1 MVDSMRLWAMA
12 WRNVWRNRRRTLVTM
27 GAMTFGLLAM
37 ILYAGLVEG
46 YLIGLERNVL
56 DLEMGDVQIHE
67 PTFRRKPSLYK
78 IIEDDQRIIGEL
90 DDAGYPAS
98 ARLLGPAL
106 AAAGDVSA
114 GVSLRGLDPL
124 RDASVSEIGDH
135 VAEGQWLDSGDDH
148 GVVIGRK
155 LARILDV
162 QVGDELILLSQ
173 GADGSTAND
182 AYRVRGILRG
192 VADGVDRAGIFMI
205 DAAFRELMVLDRG
218 AHQIIV
224 RRPKH
229 VPLADAEAFVQQ
241 VAGDDE
247 ALSWKGLAPT
257 MARMLESTRGAM
269 LAMYGIIYIGIG
281 MLILNTML
289 MAVLERVREFGV
301 LKAIG
306 VGPLRLF
313 QLVMAES
320 AVMSGVATA
329 AGIGLSVFP
338 LMYLRTSGVDLS
350 SLIGEATI
358 AGIAVDPIWRAEINA
373 NTFVT
378 PVFTML
384 FIVLFAVLYPA
395 IRAALIRPV
404 VAMRQD

>member
-1 MVDSMRLWAMA
+1 MRLWAMA

-46 YLIGLERNVL
+46 YLLGLERNVL
-56 DLEMGDVQIHE
+56 DLEMGDVQIHA
-67 PTFRRKPSLYK
+67 PKFRSKPSLYE
-78 IIEDDQRIIGEL
+78 IIEDDRRIVGEL

-124 RDASVSEIGDH
+124 RDASVSDIGDH
-135 VAEGQWLDSGDDH
+135 VAEGDWLDSGDDH

-162 QVGDELILLSQ
+162 GLGDEILLLSQ

-182 AYRVRGILRG
+182 AYIVRGILRS
-192 VADGVDRAGIFMI
+192 VADGVDRAGIYMI
-205 DAAFRELMVLDRG
+205 DSAFRELMVLDRG

-224 RRPKH
+224 RRPKSI
-229 VPLADAEAFVQQ
+229 PLPEAEAFVQRI
-241 VAGDDE
+241 AGDDE
-247 ALSWKGLAPT
+247 ALSWKKLAPT

-269 LAMYGIIYIGIG
+269 LAMYGIIYLGIG

-306 VGPLRLF
+306 VGPARLF
-313 QLVMAES
+313 GLVMAES

-329 AGIGLSVFP
+329 AGVGLSVLP
-338 LMYLRTSGVDLS
+338 LLYLRGTGVDLS
-350 SLIGEATI
+350 SIMADASI
-358 AGIAVDPIWRAEINA
+358 AGIAFDPIWRAEINA

-384 FIVLFAVLYPA
+384 FIVWFAVIYPA
-395 IRAALIRPV
+395 ARAALIRPV
-404 VAMRQD
+404 DAMRHD